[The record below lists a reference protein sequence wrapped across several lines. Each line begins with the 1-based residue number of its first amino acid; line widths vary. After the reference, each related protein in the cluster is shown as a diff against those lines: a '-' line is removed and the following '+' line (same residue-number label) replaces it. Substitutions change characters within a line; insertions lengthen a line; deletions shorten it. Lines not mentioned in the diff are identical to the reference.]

1 METNGAKN
9 IYHLAIIDYYN
20 RTKKLWKRKALIG
33 QENTLGNTNFKI
45 PTNFSLQIR
54 VIVPRSIPGIPKF
67 IRSFLSSFSSTV
79 ERVIYIPTRSRG
91 GGGRVATGLTRVN
104 GVRIFGRVQIESFH
118 LSSRK
123 MISLHVTI
131 YRSHAVQNFLFS
143 IALFFPTTPFF
154 VIFWPEFWNFNS
166 NFHGIIE

>member
-91 GGGRVATGLTRVN
+91 GGKRVATGLTRVN

-154 VIFWPEFWNFNS
+154 VVFHQNFGTLTPIS
-166 NFHGIIE
+166 TV